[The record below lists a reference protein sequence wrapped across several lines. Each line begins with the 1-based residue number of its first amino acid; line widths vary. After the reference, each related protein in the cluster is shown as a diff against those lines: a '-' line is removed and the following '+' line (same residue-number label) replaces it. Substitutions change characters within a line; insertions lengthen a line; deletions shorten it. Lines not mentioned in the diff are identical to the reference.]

1 VQNVET
7 GSVDVRAQLERIV
20 SAYTEIDRRF
30 TAAGGLSTVLGLYE
44 QIRHELA
51 RVSYDELDRM
61 TREIKS
67 VIDALLKM
75 DYELRKVN
83 NLKVAFD
90 AGTVGPGSAG

>member
-1 VQNVET
+1 MQNVET
-7 GSVDVRAQLERIV
+7 GSGDVRGQLERV
-20 SAYTEIDRRF
+20 LAAYADIDRRF
-30 TAAGGLSTVLGLYE
+30 LQAGGLASVLALYE
-44 QIRHELA
+44 QIRSELA

-61 TREIKS
+61 THEIKA

-90 AGTVGPGSAG
+90 AGMVGQGSAG